1 MTVSIL
7 LFLPIVAALVVL
19 LFKNEVAKYAALAF
33 AVAELVIA
41 GIFLSRFEPD
51 ATTQFSVI
59 LPWIPKA
66 GIYFTAG
73 IDGISMIMVLLTTL
87 LVPLIIL
94 TTFNHQYKNAPAF
107 YALILFMQAG
117 MLVVFT
123 ALDGFLFYV
132 GWEAALIP
140 IYFICAMWG
149 GENRIRVN
157 IKFFIYTFAGS
168 LCMLVGLIYL
178 YTQTPAK
185 LYDIHSFYDLNLTA
199 HQQSWVFWAFFL
211 AFAIKMPIFPFH
223 TWQPDTYTEA
233 PSAGTMMLAG
243 IMLKMGIYGV
253 IRWLIPIAPLGV
265 QQWGMMAVVLSVIGI
280 VYASI
285 IAFKQNDGKRLVA
298 YSSIAHVG
306 LIAAALFTFIRYDGG
321 FAWTSQGLQGALIQ
335 MLSHGINVVGLFFI
349 WDIISRRMNTRE
361 IIQLGGIAKV
371 APKFAIAFLIIVLGT
386 VALPLTNGF
395 IGEFLLLNAVYQNSI
410 AFAAVAGLTMIFGAV
425 YMLRMYKGVMQ
436 GETNALTVTFTD
448 ISGSEVVV
456 LGIICLLIIVIGIY
470 PQPIFHLS
478 EAATDN
484 LIRLVHNK
492 LLPVKL

>member
-19 LFKNEVAKYAALAF
+19 LFKNEVAKYAAFTF
-33 AVAELVIA
+33 ALAELVVA
-41 GIFLSRFEPD
+41 GVFLSNFTPD
-51 ATTQFSVI
+51 ATTQFSVTA
-59 LPWIPKA
+59 PWIVKA

-73 IDGISMIMVLLTTL
+73 IDGISMIMVILTTL

-94 TTFNHQYKNAPAF
+94 STFKHQHKNASAF

-168 LCMLVGLIYL
+168 LFMLVGMIYL
-178 YTQTPAK
+178 YMQNPSRT
-185 LYDIHSFYDLNLTA
+185 YDLHEFYNLTLTA
-199 HQQSWVFWAFFL
+199 HQQSWLFWGFFL

-233 PSAGTMMLAG
+233 PTAGTMMLSG

-265 QQWGMMAVVLSVIGI
+265 KQWGLMALILSVTGI
-280 VYASI
+280 VYASV
-285 IAFKQNDGKRLVA
+285 IAFKQKDGKRLVA

-306 LIAAALFTFIRYDGG
+306 LIAAALFTFMRPDGTYI
-321 FAWTSQGLQGALIQ
+321 WTSQGLQGAMIQ
-335 MLSHGINVVGLFFI
+335 MLSHGINVVGMFFI

-361 IIQLGGIAKV
+361 ISELGGIAKV

-395 IGEFLLLNAVYQNSI
+395 IGEFLLLNSVFQYDLWVAVL
-410 AFAAVAGLTMIFGAV
+410 AGLTMIFGAV

-436 GETNALTVTFTD
+436 GETNALTATFTD
-448 ISGSEVVV
+448 ISGSEMVV
-456 LGIICLLIIVIGIY
+456 LGVICVLIIAIGVY
-470 PQPIFHLS
+470 PQPILHLS
-478 EAATDN
+478 EAAVTN
-484 LIRLVHNK
+484 LIHSVNLKIVSLK
-492 LLPVKL
+492 

>member
-7 LFLPIVAALVVL
+7 LFLPIIAALVVL
-19 LFKNEVAKYAALAF
+19 FFNNETAKHAALFF
-33 AVAELVIA
+33 AVAELVLA
-41 GIFLSRFEPD
+41 LVFLGNFVPD
-51 ATTQFSVI
+51 ASQQFGVDV
-59 LPWIPKA
+59 PWILA
-66 GIYFTAG
+66 FNIYFNAG
-73 IDGISMIMVLLTTL
+73 IDGISMIMILLTTL

-94 TTFNHQYKNAPAF
+94 TTYKHQYKNAPAF

-140 IYFICAMWG
+140 IYFISAMWG
-149 GENRIRVN
+149 GENRIKIT

-168 LCMLVGLIYL
+168 LCMLVGIIYL
-178 YTQTPAK
+178 YMQTPAK

-199 HQQSWVFWAFFL
+199 HQQSWIFWAFFL

-233 PSAGTMMLAG
+233 PSAGTMMLSG

-265 QQWGMMAVVLSVIGI
+265 QQWGQMAVILSVIGI

-306 LIAAALFTFIRYDGG
+306 LIAAALFTFIRYDGT
-321 FAWTSQGLQGALIQ
+321 FAWTSQGLQGAMIQ

-349 WDIISRRMNTRE
+349 WDIISRRMNT
-361 IIQLGGIAKV
+361 
-371 APKFAIAFLIIVLGT
+371 
-386 VALPLTNGF
+386 
-395 IGEFLLLNAVYQNSI
+395 
-410 AFAAVAGLTMIFGAV
+410 
-425 YMLRMYKGVMQ
+425 
-436 GETNALTVTFTD
+436 
-448 ISGSEVVV
+448 
-456 LGIICLLIIVIGIY
+456 
-470 PQPIFHLS
+470 
-478 EAATDN
+478 
-484 LIRLVHNK
+484 
-492 LLPVKL
+492 

>member
-19 LFKNEVAKYAALAF
+19 LFKNEVAKYAALFF

-41 GIFLSRFEPD
+41 GIFLSRFVPD
-51 ATTQFSVI
+51 ASTQFAVVM
-59 LPWIPKA
+59 PWIPKA

-94 TTFNHQYKNAPAF
+94 TTLKHQYKNANVF

-117 MLVVFT
+117 LLAVFT
-123 ALDGFLFYV
+123 AQDGFLFYV

-149 GENRIRVN
+149 GENRIRVT

-168 LCMLVGLIYL
+168 LFMLLGIIYL
-178 YTQTPAK
+178 NMQTQSRTFD
-185 LYDIHSFYDLNLTA
+185 LHEFYNLNLDA
-199 HQQSWVFWAFFL
+199 HQQSWIFWAFFL

-233 PSAGTMMLAG
+233 PSAGTMMLSG

-265 QQWGMMAVVLSVIGI
+265 MQWGLMALILSVIGI

-285 IAFKQNDGKRLVA
+285 IAFKQKDGKRLVA

-306 LIAAALFTFIRYDGG
+306 LIAAALFTFVNFNGN
-321 FAWTSQGLQGALIQ
+321 FVWTSQSLQGALIQ
-335 MLSHGINVVGLFFI
+335 MLNHGINVVGLFFI
-349 WDIISRRMNTRE
+349 WDIISSRLNTRE
-361 IIQLGGIAKV
+361 ISQMGGIAKV

-395 IGEFLLLNAVYQNSI
+395 IGEFLLLNGVFQYNIWI
-410 AFAAVAGLTMIFGAV
+410 AAIAGLTMIFGAV

-436 GETNALTVTFTD
+436 GETNALTITFTD
-448 ISGSEVVV
+448 ISGSESIA
-456 LGIICLLIIVIGIY
+456 LGIICLLIIVIGVY
-470 PQPIFHLS
+470 PQPILHIS
-478 EAATDN
+478 EAAVNN
-484 LIRLVHNK
+484 LIDIVRQRTVSMK
-492 LLPVKL
+492 

>member
-7 LFLPIVAALVVL
+7 IFLPVIAALVVL
-19 LFKNEVAKYAALAF
+19 LLKNEVAKYVALAF
-33 AVAELVIA
+33 AVAELAIA
-41 GIFLSRFEPD
+41 GVFLSRFTPD
-51 ATTQFSVI
+51 ATTQFAE
-59 LPWIPKA
+59 LAPWISKA
-66 GIYFTAG
+66 GIYFNAG

-94 TTFNHQYKNAPAF
+94 TTYKHEYSSAKAF

-117 MLVVFT
+117 LLVVFT
-123 ALDGFLFYV
+123 AIDAFLFYV

-168 LCMLVGLIYL
+168 LFMLLGIIYL
-178 YTQTPAK
+178 HLKTPSGS
-185 LYDIHSFYDLNLTA
+185 YDIHDFYTLDLTA
-199 HQQSWVFWAFFL
+199 GQQSFVFIAFFL

-233 PSAGTMMLAG
+233 PSGGTMMLSG

-253 IRWLIPIAPLGV
+253 IRWLIPIAPIGTK
-265 QQWGMMAVVLSVIGI
+265 QWGGTALILAIIGI

-285 IAFKQNDGKRLVA
+285 IAFKQKDGKRLVA

-306 LIAAALFTFIRYDGG
+306 LIAAGLFAFVRLDGS
-321 FAWTSQGLQGALIQ
+321 FVWSASGLQGALIQ
-335 MLSHGINVVGLFFI
+335 SLSHGINVVGMFFI
-349 WDIISRRMNTRE
+349 WDIISRRMNTRD
-361 IIQLGGIAKV
+361 INDLGGIAKV
-371 APKFAIAFLIIVLGT
+371 APKFAVAFLIIVLGT

-395 IGEFLLLNAVYQNSI
+395 IGEFLLLNAVFQYNI
-410 AFAAVAGLTMIFGAV
+410 WYAAIAGLTMIFGAV

-436 GETNALTVTFTD
+436 GETNSLTATFTD
-448 ISGSEVVV
+448 ISGSEVLV
-456 LGIICLLIIVIGIY
+456 LAIICLLIIVIGVY
-470 PQPIFHLS
+470 PQPILNIS
-478 EAATDN
+478 EAAVQN
-484 LIRLVHNK
+484 LTNLVHDK
-492 LLPVKL
+492 AFPLKP